1 MELLKLLSANEL
13 VAQIISFLLVLWLLR
28 VFLWKR
34 LLKLL
39 DDRKEKIAS
48 ELKTIEDTQAETS
61 RIKADYETKITEIDK
76 EAAKRIQKAK
86 EEAQKAAE
94 GIRKKAEEEAEII
107 VANGKADIQDEL
119 IKAKEQLKTELV
131 DITIKATENI
141 IGEKFTENQDK
152 KIIEDFLEDIDKI

>member
-1 MELLKLLSANEL
+1 M
-13 VAQIISFLLVLWLLR
+13 QLWLPVLR

-76 EAAKRIQKAK
+76 EAAKRIQKAT

-94 GIRKKAEEEAEII
+94 GIRKKAEEEA
-107 VANGKADIQDEL
+107 
-119 IKAKEQLKTELV
+119 KTEAKVEAALASHE
-131 DITIKATENI
+131 TPPEPEEEAK
-141 IGEKFTENQDK
+141 
-152 KIIEDFLEDIDKI
+152 